1 MSKSTSYWNVLSLTG
16 KREAIEIISS
26 LIQDKS
32 LGCID
37 TDKKLSMY
45 FDPEKK
51 IEIDTL
57 LSSLN
62 NLHKFDFDWSTQEI
76 EPWHL
81 SWKDNFT
88 PIYVQ
93 DKIAVIPD
101 WEVEIPNYE
110 YVVKIKPGMAFGTG
124 HHETTFLMLEALLK
138 YDISGKSVLDL
149 GTGSGILAIATKMLG
164 ANQIIGVEYDS
175 VCEENFMENL
185 ELNNVS
191 DIDFIQGDATT
202 WMNFNF
208 DVVLANINRNI
219 LLDIIPN
226 MKNATGVIFLS
237 GLLTTDEDM
246 MRQVCNNNGL
256 KVEAVNTKGEWIS
269 MELTIA

>member
-26 LIQDKS
+26 LIQDNS

-88 PIYVQ
+88 SIYVH
-93 DKIAVIPD
+93 DKI
-101 WEVEIPNYE
+101 
-110 YVVKIKPGMAFGTG
+110 
-124 HHETTFLMLEALLK
+124 LLV
-138 YDISGKSVLDL
+138 YY
-149 GTGSGILAIATKMLG
+149 M
-164 ANQIIGVEYDS
+164 
-175 VCEENFMENL
+175 
-185 ELNNVS
+185 
-191 DIDFIQGDATT
+191 
-202 WMNFNF
+202 
-208 DVVLANINRNI
+208 NI
-219 LLDIIPN
+219 LR
-226 MKNATGVIFLS
+226 ATHPPTNKKPHEVW
-237 GLLTTDEDM
+237 GLMYL
-246 MRQVCNNNGL
+246 
-256 KVEAVNTKGEWIS
+256 
-269 MELTIA
+269 